1 MKSET
6 KDPYLSLNRL
16 VYVDKYRNIGLEG
29 RVMDQA
35 VRNKIAKNKGWLVCK
50 SWTDH
55 ENKKFMFECMK
66 NAHNAELKEVT
77 FEEAKKVL
85 EWTKLEFEK
94 DKIHIKF
101 DVVRYAP
108 NIDPANPNGPLV
120 PDENGFC
127 WHVAT

>member
-6 KDPYLSLNRL
+6 KDPYLALNRL
-16 VYVDKYRNIGLEG
+16 VYIDKYRNVGLEG

-35 VRNKIAKNKGWLVCK
+35 VRDKIAKNKAWPVCK

-55 ENKKFMFECMK
+55 ENKKFVFECMK
-66 NAHNAELKEVT
+66 NAYDTELKEVT

-85 EWTKLEFEK
+85 DWTKLEFEK
-94 DKIHIKF
+94 DKIHIEF

-108 NIDPANPNGPLV
+108 NIDPANPDGPLV
-120 PDENGFC
+120 PDEKGFC
-127 WHVAT
+127 WHVAA

>member
-6 KDPYLSLNRL
+6 KDPYLSSNRL

-66 NAHNAELKEVT
+66 NAHSAELKEVT

-94 DKIHIKF
+94 DKIHVKF
-101 DVVRYAP
+101 DVVHYAP